1 MGQATNL
8 ALRERI
14 LELRQQGAT
23 IKSISEQLSIPF
35 STTKNLCRRFREKD
49 AAGLSPD
56 YFNCGSKTATRFAD
70 PKGQALKQREQHP
83 NWGAPRIRVE
93 MQLSPVGQ
101 MGSGCPLP
109 SIRTLQKWYRA
120 SGLYKPR
127 RQGAGP
133 AIGRSTAPHNI
144 WEVDAKENITLA
156 DGSPACYLTIGDE
169 KTGAWL
175 EAVVFPLQE
184 DKPSA
189 AQGSP
194 ASPVRHIRA
203 AQQAGQLPGGQ
214 RGAFWLAIERHAAA
228 PVALAHLPRHRRD
241 MEQAPLPPD
250 ERRRGT
256 PAGHFQQVGRNPWL
270 PFT

>member
-23 IKSISEQLSIPF
+23 IKSIGEQLSLPF
-35 STTKNLCRRFREKD
+35 STTKNLCRRFREKGT
-49 AAGLSPD
+49 AGLSPG
-56 YFNCGSKTATRFAD
+56 YSNCGTKSSDRFAD
-70 PKGQALKQREQHP
+70 NKERALGLRLQHP

-93 MQLSPVGQ
+93 MQLAVDGQ
-101 MGSGCPLP
+101 PAGNDCPLP

-133 AIGRSTAPHNI
+133 AIGRSRAPHNI
-144 WEVDAKENITLA
+144 WEVDAKENLALA

-184 DKPSA
+184 DEPGAPHGSA
-189 AQGSP
+189 G
-194 ASPVRHIRA
+194 SPVRDI
-203 AQQAGQLPGGQ
+203 
-214 RGAFWLAIERHAAA
+214 
-228 PVALAHLPRHRRD
+228 
-241 MEQAPLPPD
+241 
-250 ERRRGT
+250 
-256 PAGHFQQVGRNPWL
+256 
-270 PFT
+270 

>member
-14 LELRQQGAT
+14 LELRQQGVAIKT
-23 IKSISEQLSIPF
+23 IGEQLSLPS
-35 STTKNLCRRFREKD
+35 STTKNLCRRFREKG

-56 YFNCGSKTATRFAD
+56 YSNCGVKAANGFASH
-70 PKGQALKQREQHP
+70 KEQALRQRAQHP
-83 NWGAPRIRVE
+83 DWGAPRIRVE
-93 MQLSPVGQ
+93 MQLSANVQPGNGRPQ
-101 MGSGCPLP
+101 P

-120 SGLYKPR
+120 SGLYRPR

-144 WEVDAKENITLA
+144 WEVDAKENLTLA

-189 AQGSP
+189 SHRSAK
-194 ASPVRHIRA
+194 SPVRDI
-203 AQQAGQLPGGQ
+203 
-214 RGAFWLAIERHAAA
+214 
-228 PVALAHLPRHRRD
+228 
-241 MEQAPLPPD
+241 
-250 ERRRGT
+250 
-256 PAGHFQQVGRNPWL
+256 
-270 PFT
+270 

>member
-1 MGQATNL
+1 M
-8 ALRERI
+8 
-14 LELRQQGAT
+14 
-23 IKSISEQLSIPF
+23 
-35 STTKNLCRRFREKD
+35 
-49 AAGLSPD
+49 
-56 YFNCGSKTATRFAD
+56 
-70 PKGQALKQREQHP
+70 QREQHP

-93 MQLSPVGQ
+93 MQLSADAPPGKE
-101 MGSGCPLP
+101 GPHP

-184 DKPSA
+184 DEPSA
-189 AQGSP
+189 AHGG
-194 ASPVRHIRA
+194 AKSPVRDI
-203 AQQAGQLPGGQ
+203 
-214 RGAFWLAIERHAAA
+214 
-228 PVALAHLPRHRRD
+228 
-241 MEQAPLPPD
+241 
-250 ERRRGT
+250 
-256 PAGHFQQVGRNPWL
+256 
-270 PFT
+270 